1 MQSPVNPPLSSPS
14 ACKILIVEDEY
25 IIAND
30 LELILQEAGYPVI
43 GVADSVAEAI
53 GLMNQQKPD
62 IVLLDIYLKGKETG
76 IDLAKPLDELGIPFI
91 YISANDNKSVLEA
104 VKATQ
109 PIGYI
114 VKPFREKDVLTTLEI
129 SRYRHAHSVEMK
141 LREEKA
147 LQIALMD
154 ALSAPESW
162 EQKLLQAAMVLQ
174 QHVPFDFLSIQY
186 QKKGTTQHFNYY
198 RVGFEEYQTIRLA
211 DIQQMTNTPV
221 DQLLQLQVDQV
232 PTDPVRY
239 TDDSFGVFCKQ
250 NPLGQLL
257 AKAFRLESALVMP
270 LRVGS
275 VDTFCISFLSRKPDI
290 YLSRHLGLL
299 ERLEQPV
306 VLMLERVL
314 AFEEVARLSEQL
326 KRENNYLQEE
336 VKTLANFEEIIGRSQ
351 RLLRVFDQVTQVA
364 NTDTTVLL
372 LGESGTGKELI
383 ARALHNLSARKDKI
397 LIKINCATL
406 PATLIESE
414 LFGHEKGAFTGA
426 FEKRIGKFELA
437 QGGTIFLDEIGEMP
451 LELQAKLLRVLQEKE
466 IERLGGRTPIKTDVR
481 VLAATN
487 RYLEKEVAEGRFRMD
502 LYYRLATFPI
512 TLPTL
517 RERPADIPLLA
528 QFFAQRS
535 ARKLGKPFRGIS
547 EAVLN
552 ELINYSWPGNI
563 RELENV
569 IEQAVIINDGQS
581 PLTLG
586 RSLANNLFSRAMS
599 GPILH
604 SDSSLSGYGQPGLST
619 PRDLQD
625 VKQIQQETEREYILA
640 ILKQTNGRIR
650 GSGGAAELMNLKPT
664 TLEYRME
671 KLGIR
676 KVLSA
681 QPPSSASGFN

>member
-1 MQSPVNPPLSSPS
+1 M
-14 ACKILIVEDEY
+14 LIVEDEY

-30 LELILQEAGYPVI
+30 LELILDEAGYPVI
-43 GVADSVAEAI
+43 GVADSVDEALAI
-53 GLMNQQKPD
+53 MAQQKPD

-76 IDLAKPLDELGIPFI
+76 IDLAKQLEELSIPFI

-114 VKPFREKDVLTTLEI
+114 VKPFREKDILTTLEI
-129 SRYRHAHSVEMK
+129 SRYRHAHSVEIK

-147 LQIALMD
+147 LQIALTD
-154 ALSAPESW
+154 ALSAPGSW
-162 EQKLLQAAMVLQ
+162 EQRLLNAAMVLQ
-174 QHVPFDFLSIQY
+174 SQVPFDFLSIQY
-186 QKKGTTQHFNYY
+186 QKKGTTQCFNYY
-198 RVGFEEYQTIRLA
+198 RVGFEEYQTISLT
-211 DIQQMTNTPV
+211 DLQQMTNTTV
-221 DQLLQLQVDQV
+221 EQLLQFQDEQV
-232 PTDPVRY
+232 PVGPVRY
-239 TDDSFGVFCKQ
+239 TEDTFSIFCKQ
-250 NPLGQLL
+250 NRLGQML

-270 LRVGS
+270 FTVGVADKFS
-275 VDTFCISFLSRKPDI
+275 ISFLSRKPDT
-290 YLSRHLGLL
+290 YHSRHLRLL
-299 ERLEQPV
+299 ERLEQPI

-364 NTDTTVLL
+364 NTDTTVLI

-383 ARALHNLSARKDKI
+383 ARALHNLSSRKDKI
-397 LIKINCATL
+397 LVKINCATL
-406 PATLIESE
+406 PANLIESE

-437 QGGTIFLDEIGEMP
+437 QGGTIFLDEVGEMP

-466 IERLGGRTPIKTDVR
+466 IERVGGKTLIKTDVR
-481 VLAATN
+481 IVAATN
-487 RYLEKEVAEGRFRMD
+487 RHLEKEVAEGRFRMD
-502 LYYRLATFPI
+502 LYFRLATFPI

-517 RERPADIPLLA
+517 RERPGDIPLLA

-535 ARKLGKPFRGIS
+535 ARKLGKPFHGIS

-586 RSLANNLFSRAMS
+586 RPLINSLFSMTMS
-599 GPILH
+599 EIMI
-604 SDSSLSGYGQPGLST
+604 QPDTSFKLGNST
-619 PRDLQD
+619 PKDLQD

-676 KVLSA
+676 KVLSV
-681 QPPSSASGFN
+681 QPPSNSSDMN

>member
-1 MQSPVNPPLSSPS
+1 MQSPVNSPLSLTS

-30 LELILQEAGYPVI
+30 LELILDEAGYPVI
-43 GVADSVAEAI
+43 GVADSVAEALT
-53 GLMNQQKPD
+53 LMGQQTPD

-76 IDLAKPLDELGIPFI
+76 IDLAKQLEELSIPFI

-114 VKPFREKDVLTTLEI
+114 VKPFREKDILTALEI
-129 SRYRHAHSVEMK
+129 SRYRYAHSVEMR

-147 LQIALMD
+147 LQIALTD
-154 ALSAPESW
+154 ALSTPTDW
-162 EQKLLQAAMVLQ
+162 EQKLLSAAMILQ
-174 QHVPFDFLSIQY
+174 SQVPFDFLSIQY
-186 QKKGTTQHFNYY
+186 QKKGTTQCFNYY
-198 RVGFEEYQTIRLA
+198 RVGFEEYQTIRLT
-211 DIQQMTNTPV
+211 DIQQMTATNV
-221 DQLLQLQVDQV
+221 DQLLQLQTEHV
-232 PTDPVRY
+232 PAGPVRY
-239 TDDSFGVFCKQ
+239 TEDTFGVFCQQ
-250 NPLGQLL
+250 NRLIQLL
-257 AKAFRLESALVMP
+257 AKTFRLESALVMP
-270 LRVGS
+270 FHVGS
-275 VDTFCISFLSRKPDI
+275 ADAFYISFLSRKPDI
-290 YLSRHLGLL
+290 YLSRHLSLL
-299 ERLEQPV
+299 ERLEQPI

-364 NTDTTVLL
+364 NTNTTVLI

-397 LIKINCATL
+397 LVKINCAAL

-437 QGGTIFLDEIGEMP
+437 HGGTIFLDEIGEMP

-466 IERLGGRTPIKTDVR
+466 IERIGGKSPIKTDVR
-481 VLAATN
+481 VVAATN

-502 LYYRLATFPI
+502 LYFRLATFPI
-512 TLPTL
+512 TLPSL
-517 RERPADIPLLA
+517 RERPGDIPLLA

-547 EAVLN
+547 ELALN

-586 RSLANNLFSRAMS
+586 RPLINSLFSLTMS
-599 GPILH
+599 EPVTQ
-604 SDSSLSGYGQPGLST
+604 SEASLKQGNST
-619 PRDLQD
+619 PKDLQD
-625 VKQIQQETEREYILA
+625 VKQIQQETERDYILA

-650 GSGGAAELMNLKPT
+650 GSGGAAELLNLKPT

-676 KVLSA
+676 KTLSV
-681 QPPSSASGFN
+681 QPPASSSDMR

>member
-1 MQSPVNPPLSSPS
+1 M
-14 ACKILIVEDEY
+14 LIVEDEY

-30 LELILQEAGYPVI
+30 LELILGEAGYPVI
-43 GVADSVAEAI
+43 GVADSVAEALA
-53 GLMNQQKPD
+53 LMDQQKPD
-62 IVLLDIYLKGKETG
+62 IVMLDIYLKGKETG
-76 IDLAKPLDELGIPFI
+76 IDLAKQLEELSIPFI

-114 VKPFREKDVLTTLEI
+114 VKPFRGKDILTTLEI

-141 LREEKA
+141 LREEKV
-147 LQIALMD
+147 LQIALTD
-154 ALSAPESW
+154 ALSAPGSW
-162 EQKLLQAAMVLQ
+162 EQKLLNAAMLLQ
-174 QHVPFDFLSIQY
+174 SLVPFDFLSIQS
-186 QKKGTTQHFNYY
+186 QKKGTSQLFNYY
-198 RVGFEEYQTIRLA
+198 RVGFDEYQIINLA
-211 DIQQMTNTPV
+211 DIHQLTNITP
-221 DQLLQLQVDQV
+221 DHLLMVETGDVL
-232 PTDPVRY
+232 PGPVRY
-239 TDDSFGVFCKQ
+239 SEENFLNFCEKSR
-250 NPLGQLL
+250 LGQLL
-257 AKAFRLESALVMP
+257 AKNFRLESAMIMP
-270 LRVGS
+270 LNVGL
-275 VDTFCISFLSRKPDI
+275 VDTFFITFLSRKPDV
-290 YLSRHLGLL
+290 YLSGHLRLL
-299 ERLEQPV
+299 ERLEQPI

-364 NTDTTVLL
+364 NTNTSVLI

-383 ARALHNLSARKDKI
+383 ARALHNLSSRKDKI
-397 LIKINCATL
+397 LVKINCAAL

-426 FEKRIGKFELA
+426 IEKRIGKFELA
-437 QGGTIFLDEIGEMP
+437 HGGTIFLDEIGEMP

-466 IERLGGRTPIKTDVR
+466 IERVGGKTPIKTDVR
-481 VLAATN
+481 VVAATN

-502 LYYRLATFPI
+502 LYFRLATFPI
-512 TLPTL
+512 TLPSL
-517 RERPADIPLLA
+517 RERPGDIPLLA

-547 EAVLN
+547 ETVLN

-586 RSLANNLFSRAMS
+586 RPLINSLFSTA
-599 GPILH
+599 
-604 SDSSLSGYGQPGLST
+604 LSGTMSQPDASFKLGNST
-619 PRDLQD
+619 PKDLQD
-625 VKQIQQETEREYILA
+625 VKQIQQETERDYILA

-650 GSGGAAELMNLKPT
+650 GNGGAAELMNLKPT

-681 QPPSSASGFN
+681 QPPGSSFGIN

>member
-43 GVADSVAEAI
+43 GVADSVSEAVAI
-53 GLMNQQKPD
+53 MDQQKPD
-62 IVLLDIYLKGKETG
+62 IVLLDIYLKGRETG
-76 IDLAKPLDELGIPFI
+76 IDLAKQLDDLGIPFI

-114 VKPFREKDVLTTLEI
+114 VKPFREKDILTTLEI

-162 EQKLLQAAMVLQ
+162 EQKLLKAAMVLQ
-174 QHVPFDFLSIQY
+174 QHVPFDFMSIQY
-186 QKKGTTQHFNYY
+186 QKNGTIQHFNYY

-211 DIQQMTNTPV
+211 DFQQMTNTPI
-221 DQLLQLQVDQV
+221 DQLLQLQVDQL
-232 PTDPVRY
+232 PPGPVRY
-239 TDDSFGVFCKQ
+239 TDDSFSVLCKQ
-250 NPLGQLL
+250 SPFRQLL
-257 AKAFRLESALVMP
+257 AKTFRFESALTIP
-270 LRVGS
+270 LRVGP
-275 VDTFCISFLSRKPDI
+275 VDTFSISFLSRKSDA
-290 YLSRHLGLL
+290 YLSRHVSLL

-364 NTDTTVLL
+364 NTDTTVLI

-397 LIKINCATL
+397 LVKINCATL

-466 IERLGGRTPIKTDVR
+466 IERVGGRTPIKTDVR

-547 EAVLN
+547 ETVLN

-569 IEQAVIINDGQS
+569 IEQAVIINDGHT
-581 PLTLG
+581 PLMLG
-586 RSLANNLFSRAMS
+586 RPLVNSLFSRTMA
-599 GPILH
+599 GPTLH
-604 SDSSLSGYGQPGLST
+604 PDTSLIGYGQSGMST
-619 PRDLQD
+619 PKDLQD

-681 QPPSSASGFN
+681 QPPTSSSGIN